1 MTGPVGSLIG
11 SVGSL
16 PVSAGRLA
24 VSVGSLTVSSPL
36 LLAVGV
42 LVTAALAWAAVV
54 SARRRAAALAAAG
67 VAVPGGRRAYLGVGL
82 TIAGVG
88 VLAVAT
94 AGPAAMVP
102 VPRTS
107 GTVVLAMDVSNSMG
121 ADDVAP
127 NRLAAAQ
134 RAARAFVEA
143 QPDSVDIGVVAFERG
158 ALTTAKPDAD
168 HSQALKAIDRLRVT
182 GGTSL
187 ATAIT
192 GSLTAI
198 TGRQVAVARDGTAP
212 DIGYWPSATIVIF
225 SDGQNQGRNLEQA
238 AEVAQKAGVHI
249 HTVGVGTTAGATVT
263 VDGYH
268 LQTSLE
274 EDTLTLIAQ
283 TTGGGYHPAA
293 DAARLDG
300 IADTI
305 DLRLTVSDEP
315 LPLAGALIG
324 LALALLAGGAA
335 FTVLRSGRV
344 I

>member
-1 MTGPVGSLIG
+1 MTL
-11 SVGSL
+11 
-16 PVSAGRLA
+16 
-24 VSVGSLTVSSPL
+24 SSPL

-42 LVTAALAWAAVV
+42 LVTAALAWASVV
-54 SARRRAAALAAAG
+54 SARRRTAALAAAG

-88 VLAVAT
+88 VLAIAT

-102 VPRTS
+102 VPRTA
-107 GTVVLAMDVSNSMG
+107 GTVILAIDVSNSMG

-127 NRLAAAQ
+127 TRLAAAQ
-134 RAARAFVEA
+134 RAARAFVAA

-158 ALTTAKPDAD
+158 ALTTARPDAD
-168 HSQALKAIDRLRVT
+168 HSIALKAIDRLKIT

-187 ATAIT
+187 GTAIT
-192 GSLTAI
+192 ASLTAI
-198 TGRQVAVARDGTAP
+198 TGKQVAIGRDGAAP

-225 SDGQNQGRNLEQA
+225 SDGQNQGADVERA
-238 AEVAQKAGVHI
+238 ATVAQQAGVHI
-249 HTVGVGTTAGATVT
+249 HTVGVGTTAGATVK

-283 TTGGGYHPAA
+283 TTGGGYHPAS
-293 DAARLDG
+293 DTARLDG

-315 LPLAGALIG
+315 LPLAGGLIG
-324 LALALLAGGAA
+324 LALALLTAGAA
-335 FTVLRSGRV
+335 LTVLRSGRV

>member
-1 MTGPVGSLIG
+1 MTL
-11 SVGSL
+11 
-16 PVSAGRLA
+16 
-24 VSVGSLTVSSPL
+24 SSPL
-36 LLAVGV
+36 LLAVGL

-54 SARRRAAALAAAG
+54 SARRRTAALAAAG
-67 VAVPGGRRAYLGVGL
+67 VAVPGGGRTYLGVGL

-102 VPRTS
+102 VPRTA
-107 GTVVLAMDVSNSMG
+107 GTVILAIDVSNSMG

-127 NRLAAAQ
+127 TRLAGAQ
-134 RAARAFVEA
+134 RAARAFVAA

-158 ALTTAKPDAD
+158 ALTTARPDAD
-168 HSQALKAIDRLRVT
+168 HSVALKAIDRLKIT

-187 ATAIT
+187 GTAIT
-192 GSLTAI
+192 ASLSAI
-198 TGRQVAVARDGTAP
+198 TGKQVTIGRDGTAP
-212 DIGYWPSATIVIF
+212 DIGYWPSATIVMF
-225 SDGQNQGRNLEQA
+225 SDGQNQGDVEQA
-238 AEVAQKAGVHI
+238 AAVAQRGGVHI
-249 HTVGVGTTAGATVT
+249 HTVGVGTTAGATVQ

-274 EDTLTLIAQ
+274 EDTLTLIAR
-283 TTGGGYHPAA
+283 TTGGAYHPAS
-293 DAARLDG
+293 DTARLDG

-315 LPLAGALIG
+315 LPLAGGLIG
-324 LALALLAGGAA
+324 LALALLTAGAA
-335 FTVLRSGRV
+335 LTVLRSGRV

>member
-1 MTGPVGSLIG
+1 MTL
-11 SVGSL
+11 
-16 PVSAGRLA
+16 
-24 VSVGSLTVSSPL
+24 SSSL
-36 LLAVGV
+36 LLVVGL

-54 SARRRAAALAAAG
+54 SARRRTAALTAAG
-67 VAVPGGRRAYLGVGL
+67 VAVPGGRRAYLGIGL

-88 VLAVAT
+88 VLAIAT

-102 VPRTS
+102 VPRTA
-107 GTVVLAMDVSNSMG
+107 GTVILAIDVSNSMG

-127 NRLAAAQ
+127 TRLAAAQ
-134 RAARAFVEA
+134 RAARAFVAA

-158 ALTTAKPDAD
+158 ALTTARPDAD
-168 HSQALKAIDRLRVT
+168 HSVALKAIDRLKIT

-187 ATAIT
+187 GTAVT
-192 GSLTAI
+192 ASLSAI
-198 TGRQVAVARDGTAP
+198 TGRQVAVGRDGTAP
-212 DIGYWPSATIVIF
+212 DIGYWPSATIVMF
-225 SDGQNQGRNLEQA
+225 SDGQNQGADVEQA
-238 AEVAQKAGVHI
+238 AAVAQRAGVHI
-249 HTVGVGTTAGATVT
+249 HTVGVGTTAGATVQ
-263 VDGYH
+263 VDGYR

-283 TTGGGYHPAA
+283 TTGGAYHPAS

-315 LPLAGALIG
+315 LPLAGGLIG
-324 LALALLAGGAA
+324 LALALLTAGAA
-335 FTVLRSGRV
+335 LTVLRSGRV

>member
-1 MTGPVGSLIG
+1 MTL
-11 SVGSL
+11 
-16 PVSAGRLA
+16 
-24 VSVGSLTVSSPL
+24 SSPL
-36 LLAVGV
+36 LLIVGL

-54 SARRRAAALAAAG
+54 SARRRTAMLAAAG

-88 VLAVAT
+88 VLAIAT

-102 VPRTS
+102 VPRTA
-107 GTVVLAMDVSNSMG
+107 GTVILAIDVSNSMG

-127 NRLAAAQ
+127 TRLAAAQ
-134 RAARAFVEA
+134 RAARAFVAA

-158 ALTTAKPDAD
+158 ALTTARPDAD
-168 HSQALKAIDRLRVT
+168 HSKALAAIDRLKLT

-187 ATAIT
+187 GTAIMASLSAIT
-192 GSLTAI
+192 GK
-198 TGRQVAVARDGTAP
+198 QVALGRDGTAP
-212 DIGYWPSATIVIF
+212 DIGYWPSATIVMF
-225 SDGQNQGRNLEQA
+225 SDGQNQGADVEA
-238 AEVAQKAGVHI
+238 AAAAAQRAGVHI
-249 HTVGVGTTAGATVT
+249 HTVGVGTTAGATVQ

-283 TTGGGYHPAA
+283 TTGGAYHPAS

-315 LPLAGALIG
+315 LPLAGGLIG
-324 LALALLAGGAA
+324 LALALLTAGAA
-335 FTVLRSGRV
+335 LTVLRSGRV